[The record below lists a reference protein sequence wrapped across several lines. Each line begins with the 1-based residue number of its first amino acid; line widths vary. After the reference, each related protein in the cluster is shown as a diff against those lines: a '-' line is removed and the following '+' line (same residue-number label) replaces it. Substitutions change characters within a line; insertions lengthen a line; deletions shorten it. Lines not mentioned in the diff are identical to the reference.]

1 MYSKSS
7 SALTWCWQTRRC
19 LQKSGWTTPSILFVG
34 FKMVDFLR
42 DHCCSQVGYEYHSRI
57 LNLSYRRYFLYLRN
71 TVLSLSTLK
80 APLAKLELVI
90 SFGLP
95 TSSPAKH
102 LGLPGLGSI
111 FAKSSRWG
119 RRRFR
124 LAGSPVLWRAIVN
137 SWTLCANE
145 AGVCNLKKL

>member
-1 MYSKSS
+1 
-7 SALTWCWQTRRC
+7 
-19 LQKSGWTTPSILFVG
+19 
-34 FKMVDFLR
+34 MVDFLR

-95 TSSPAKH
+95 TSSPE
-102 LGLPGLGSI
+102 SI
-111 FAKSSRWG
+111 
-119 RRRFR
+119 
-124 LAGSPVLWRAIVN
+124 
-137 SWTLCANE
+137 
-145 AGVCNLKKL
+145 